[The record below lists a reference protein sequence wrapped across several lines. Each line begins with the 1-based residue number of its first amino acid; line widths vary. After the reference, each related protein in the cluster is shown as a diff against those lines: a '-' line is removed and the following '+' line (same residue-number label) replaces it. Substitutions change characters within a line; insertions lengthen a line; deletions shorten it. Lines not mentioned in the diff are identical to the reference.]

1 MVKAVSE
8 FSARRY
14 SYVAHGIDKHRLPK
28 VKRSKFRS
36 RAYNLHKNSTA
47 YQKSKGPNSVAELDA
62 AVAKVRRKELSL
74 RKARGKAAKRYD
86 IPFSTENYG
95 PFRIT

>member
-14 SYVAHGIDKHRLPK
+14 SYVAHGIDKP
-28 VKRSKFRS
+28 
-36 RAYNLHKNSTA
+36 YNLHKNSTA